1 MFMWSEVRVKT
12 GLAPLVLASLAS
24 LAGAQPLPEDDGRIH
39 EGVATCASTVCHGR
53 VNAAD
58 DATVWLNEYRVW
70 LRQDYHSRAYRTLM
84 TEQSQTIAAKLGLPA
99 AHTADICLDCHADN
113 VPVERRGARFQID
126 DGVGCEACHGGA
138 GDWLESHAERG
149 TSHADNIAKG
159 LYPTDRPQA
168 RAELCLSC
176 HLGTR
181 DKFATHR
188 IMGAGHPRLS
198 FELETFSVNQPAH
211 YSVDDDYIERK
222 GEPDNVAMWLSG
234 LAKNSAALLDL
245 LASDAYPGNALFP
258 ELSFFQCHA
267 CHHGMDDLRWQRD
280 ARAPTLP
287 PGSVRLN
294 DGPLTVLLPALAVLV
309 PERAEDIAS
318 QLQAL
323 HAAAET
329 DSQLLLD
336 TASSLSSTLGAVA
349 ATLADRRFDAPLQR
363 SLRRELLEKSA
374 ADQFGYFTAAEQAFL
389 AIETLSI
396 ALGDSES
403 LAPRL
408 DALFEAL
415 GSETSYVPDQY
426 AVRARQMLEAL

>member
-1 MFMWSEVRVKT
+1 MVTWRSVRVNVHLAMLF
-12 GLAPLVLASLAS
+12 LAPLAVSQS
-24 LAGAQPLPEDDGRIH
+24 LPEDDGRVH
-39 EGVATCASTVCHGR
+39 EGVASCASSVCHGR

-70 LRQDYHSRAYRTLM
+70 LRQDYHSRAYRTLL
-84 TEQSQTIAAKLGLPA
+84 TQQSQAIAAKLGLPA
-99 AHTADICLDCHADN
+99 AHTADLCLDCHADN
-113 VPVERRGARFQID
+113 VPAERRGARFQID

-138 GDWLESHAERG
+138 GDWLENHAERG
-149 TSHADNIAKG
+149 TSHADNIAEG
-159 LYPTDRPQA
+159 MYPTDQPVA

-181 DKFATHR
+181 DKLATHR

-198 FELETFSVNQPAH
+198 FELKTFSVNQPAH
-211 YSVDDDYIERK
+211 YSVDEDYVQRK
-222 GEPDNVAMWLSG
+222 GKPDTVAIWVSG
-234 LAKNSAALLDL
+234 LAMNAATLFDL
-245 LASDAYPGNALFP
+245 LASEAYPGNALFP

-267 CHHGMDDLRWQRD
+267 CHHGMNDLRWQSD
-280 ARAPTLP
+280 ARAPALP

-323 HAAAET
+323 HAAAEN
-329 DSQLLLD
+329 DPQSLLD
-336 TASSLSSTLGAVA
+336 TASGISSALGAVA
-349 ATLADRRFDAPLQR
+349 ATLADRRFDASLQR
-363 SLRRELLEKSA
+363 SLRRELLASSA
-374 ADQFGYFTAAEQAFL
+374 ADRFGYFTAAEQAFL

-403 LAPRL
+403 LAPQL

>member
-1 MFMWSEVRVKT
+1 MQGVKWRMAWL
-12 GLAPLVLASLAS
+12 LALALLPVA
-24 LAGAQPLPEDDGRIH
+24 AVAQPALPEADGRMH
-39 EGVATCASTVCHGR
+39 EGVASCASTVCHGR
-53 VNAAD
+53 VNAD
-58 DATVWLNEYRVW
+58 DESPVWLNEYRVW
-70 LRQDYHSRAYRTLM
+70 LRQDYHSRAYRTLL
-84 TEQSQTIAAKLGLPA
+84 TDQSRAIAEKLGLPA

-113 VPVERRGARFQID
+113 VPAERRGARFQID

-138 GDWLESHAERG
+138 GDWLESHAESG
-149 TSHADNIAKG
+149 TSHADNIANG
-159 LYPTDRPQA
+159 LYPTDRPSA
-168 RAELCLSC
+168 RGALCLSC

-181 DKFATHR
+181 DKFATHQ

-222 GEPDNVAMWLSG
+222 RQPDPVAMWLSG
-234 LAKNSAALLDL
+234 LAMNSATLLDL

-280 ARAPTLP
+280 ARAPALA

-294 DGPLTVLLPALAVLV
+294 DGPLTVLLPALETLDPGAADRLT
-309 PERAEDIAS
+309 A
-318 QLQAL
+318 QLKAL
-323 HAAAET
+323 HAAAEN
-329 DSQLLLD
+329 DPSELRSVAQR
-336 TASSLSSTLGAVA
+336 LSGNLQA
-349 ATLADRRFDAPLQR
+349 AADTLADRRFDRETQR
-363 SLRRELLEKSA
+363 TLRRVLLQKSA
-374 ADQFGYFTAAEQAFL
+374 SDDFGYFTAAEQAFL